1 MPTYTPAGAAAVL
14 DVHPNTV
21 RAWTREYAAVLSP
34 SANGRPRL
42 LTQRDVAVL
51 QLVSQLRTQGLTTPD
66 VLARLRDV
74 PDEDVQ
80 LPYID
85 ADTNA
90 TLPAVPAS
98 NVPTAPAVAVA
109 DMASVLRELASIV
122 DTRTATVTQDVR
134 QLDERLRRLE
144 SRRTLWFGV
153 AVGLILGVLLAA
165 AVLVRL

>member
-21 RAWTREYAAVLSP
+21 RAWTREYAAMLSP

-66 VLARLRDV
+66 VLTRLRDV
-74 PDEDVQ
+74 PDEDIQ
-80 LPYID
+80 QPYID
-85 ADTNA
+85 ATDA
-90 TLPAVPAS
+90 TMPAVPAS
-98 NVPTAPAVAVA
+98 SVPTAPAVAVA
-109 DMASVLRELASIV
+109 DMASVLRELASVV

-134 QLDERLRRLE
+134 LLDERLRRLE
-144 SRRTLWFGV
+144 SRRTLWLGV
-153 AVGLILGVLLAA
+153 AVGLILGVLVAA
-165 AVLVRL
+165 AVFVRL